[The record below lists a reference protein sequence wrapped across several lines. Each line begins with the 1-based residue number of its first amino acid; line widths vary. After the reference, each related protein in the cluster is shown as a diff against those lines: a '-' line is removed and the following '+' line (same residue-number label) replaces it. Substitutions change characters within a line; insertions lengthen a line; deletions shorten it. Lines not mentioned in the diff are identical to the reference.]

1 MMHLNASLA
10 AHLSESLTNRSHQE
24 LVRYDLPIIEE
35 PGKPPVAE
43 DYEKLAYVHRHTGRR
58 TEFSRPRVIS
68 PVTPEHLAQ
77 IRAEW
82 DAKVAAAPRRTRDCR
97 VGFIDLATRR
107 RTAVIVAE
115 WKKLARDPYYVNWP
129 GRAEY
134 EHAQQ
139 LDTVVP
145 YGRDSIEWNGGSR

>member
-1 MMHLNASLA
+1 MMHLTTSLA
-10 AHLSESLTNRSHQE
+10 ALLAPSLTNRSHQE
-24 LVRYDLPIIEE
+24 LVRYELPIIEE

-43 DYEKLAYVHRHTGRR
+43 GYEKLAYAHRHTDRR

-97 VGFIDLATRR
+97 IGFIVLPRKNAE
-107 RTAVIVAE
+107 IVAE

-134 EHAQQ
+134 EHAKQ

-145 YGRDSIEWNGGSR
+145 YGRDSIEWGNGGSR